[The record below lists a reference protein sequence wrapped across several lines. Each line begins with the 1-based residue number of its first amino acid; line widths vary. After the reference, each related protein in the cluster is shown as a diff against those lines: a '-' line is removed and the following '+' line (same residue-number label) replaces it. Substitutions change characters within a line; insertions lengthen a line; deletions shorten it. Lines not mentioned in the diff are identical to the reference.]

1 MVEMDVS
8 RDLLEAAAERA
19 NQEQRSLVDVIN
31 TLLRDYA
38 DGRTWLNL
46 PAGPVNPSAPPA
58 GTGEDET

>member
-46 PAGPVNPSAPPA
+46 PAGPANPSAPPA
-58 GTGEDET
+58 GTGEGP